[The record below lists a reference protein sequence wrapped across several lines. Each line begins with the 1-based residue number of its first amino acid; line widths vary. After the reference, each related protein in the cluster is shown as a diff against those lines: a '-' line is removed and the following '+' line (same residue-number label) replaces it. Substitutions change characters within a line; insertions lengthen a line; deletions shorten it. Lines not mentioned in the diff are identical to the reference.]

1 MRPCRLG
8 RRCSTRHPRTSTTR
22 WPQSWTYV
30 CAARSNL
37 APTFGPTYVKGPAPT
52 IAHHINPMARQITC
66 ECGEVVRG
74 ETEHE
79 LVERTLEHLRHDHP
93 QLVDKVTRQDIVAMI
108 EVVD

>member
-1 MRPCRLG
+1 
-8 RRCSTRHPRTSTTR
+8 
-22 WPQSWTYV
+22 
-30 CAARSNL
+30 
-37 APTFGPTYVKGPAPT
+37 
-52 IAHHINPMARQITC
+52 MARQITC